1 MSQFNAQLKRGAL
14 VNLIGIAAKLIYPLF
29 FVVLTWL
36 FGPEVVGLY
45 FLVVFIAEVAV
56 SAVSSGFNDATV
68 IYASHAVD
76 DESGAEIKV
85 SARAYR
91 VLANGL
97 VLTLGFSILLVIAF
111 MLGADVLV
119 DRIYDGRDGLASA
132 LKLAVCALPF
142 VAIGQ
147 IAIGGTKALMK
158 MEYDAAING
167 FLKPFS
173 LLGFALLA
181 WWLNAGVMGVVAAYV
196 GTQVVMALTGLWAL
210 FRYYELGSL
219 LQAIRRFELDS
230 EVLRFAIPQN
240 LNMTFNRYLSRLDV
254 IMLGAFGFGDAML
267 AFYASGALIT
277 SNIREIKL
285 IFSQA
290 FAPIAARHHAA
301 GERAI
306 FEAVLSRVCRWTTSL
321 AVPVILMVFILREDL
336 LKLVDSSYTHDSLF
350 MAVLLLPPLFS
361 CAFGLAG
368 NSIVYCGHAK
378 WNLFN
383 SLTVAALNT
392 LFNWILI
399 PRYGLMGAAL
409 ATACA
414 AGLITILQLIE
425 LWWIEGIKVRL
436 SAVWK
441 PHLALGVLVLGLLF
455 FGDPAQI
462 QGLENRLFTAAGVL
476 LSYGVILIA
485 LKHEEWLVFRNRK
498 QR

>member
-1 MSQFNAQLKRGAL
+1 MRW
-14 VNLIGIAAKLIYPLF
+14 AAP
-29 FVVLTWL
+29 
-36 FGPEVVGLY
+36 
-45 FLVVFIAEVAV
+45 
-56 SAVSSGFNDATV
+56 
-68 IYASHAVD
+68 
-76 DESGAEIKV
+76 
-85 SARAYR
+85 
-91 VLANGL
+91 
-97 VLTLGFSILLVIAF
+97 
-111 MLGADVLV
+111 
-119 DRIYDGRDGLASA
+119 
-132 LKLAVCALPF
+132 
-142 VAIGQ
+142 
-147 IAIGGTKALMK
+147 
-158 MEYDAAING
+158 
-167 FLKPFS
+167 
-173 LLGFALLA
+173 
-181 WWLNAGVMGVVAAYV
+181 
-196 GTQVVMALTGLWAL
+196 TGD
-210 FRYYELGSL
+210 
-219 LQAIRRFELDS
+219 QAIELDS

-336 LKLVDSSYTHDSLF
+336 LQLVDSSYTHDSLF

-425 LWWIEGIKVRL
+425 LWWIEGIK
-436 SAVWK
+436 SAAKRGLK
-441 PHLALGVLVLGLLF
+441 PHLAYSSSAFCSLV
-455 FGDPAQI
+455 I
-462 QGLENRLFTAAGVL
+462 SNTGLENRLFTAAGVL
-476 LSYGVILIA
+476 TYGVILIA
-485 LKHEEWLVFRNRK
+485 LKHEEWLVFLNRK
-498 QR
+498 QRQISLHAKVVE